1 MGEKQSGRRL
11 IAGAIIFIISLS
23 GGFIMAC
30 AQLKTT
36 PEPGAVL
43 RGKYPITVTA
53 HRGFSGENPEN
64 TLASFRAAIAAGAD
78 MVELDVHLTRDNEL
92 VVIHDDT
99 LERTTDGKGNV
110 ADKTLSELKRL
121 DAGFKFNPRFA
132 GERIPTLTE
141 VLDVTRGRILVNIE
155 LKKGKNFPYTMEELA
170 DRTLA
175 AVEKAKMLDQVLFSS
190 FDPAAV
196 DRIRERNP
204 RLPIA
209 VITQKPWAT
218 PAVAGGGKLYPAINS
233 SFKNLNE
240 KNIRLAHAA
249 GLQVHAWTVN
259 TPADME
265 KVISLGVDGIITNY
279 PNRLIELLKGRVAR

>member
-1 MGEKQSGRRL
+1 MEEKRNGRRL
-11 IAGAIIFIISLS
+11 IAGAIIFIIGLS

-36 PEPGAVL
+36 PEPGAVW

-110 ADKTLSELKRL
+110 ADKTLAELKRL

-175 AVEKAKMLDQVLFSS
+175 VVEKAGMTGPGPLLLLRSRGRRSNPGAEPPPPHRRDH
-190 FDPAAV
+190 PEAV
-196 DRIRERNP
+196 GNP
-204 RLPIA
+204 R
-209 VITQKPWAT
+209 
-218 PAVAGGGKLYPAINS
+218 GGGRRES
-233 SFKNLNE
+233 ST
-240 KNIRLAHAA
+240 RRS
-249 GLQVHAWTVN
+249 
-259 TPADME
+259 TPRSRTSTRKTSALPVRPGSKSMP
-265 KVISLGVDGIITNY
+265 G
-279 PNRLIELLKGRVAR
+279 P